1 MLMCCILVMICWC
14 IHFYTHSFAVLNLTN
29 ICRLLWIRTWRW
41 QWIEEQRAQV
51 LSLLFSFNAALRSAD
66 AWFMTIIDIL
76 SLVDK
81 IIFLSMLCL
90 LGTIKI
96 CPSGCY
102 RRTWFLVCATTCGWV
117 VDLEVRFIYVHRIM
131 AFNYIMS
138 MRYTPLKTLFSGV
151 ELIAVIDFCYQ
162 FLLTGTWSGWS
173 WPLPRKLDIFR

>member
-1 MLMCCILVMICWC
+1 
-14 IHFYTHSFAVLNLTN
+14 
-29 ICRLLWIRTWRW
+29 
-41 QWIEEQRAQV
+41 
-51 LSLLFSFNAALRSAD
+51 
-66 AWFMTIIDIL
+66 
-76 SLVDK
+76 
-81 IIFLSMLCL
+81 MLCL
-90 LGTIKI
+90 LGKIKI

-162 FLLTGTWSGWS
+162 FLLTGTWSG
-173 WPLPRKLDIFR
+173 